1 MLDKSSDQILDNN
14 LVHIQEEIK
23 QKISTMILCS
33 ETFDKAEFLNRLIK
47 TTQNPTI
54 VVDMDLL
61 YTGYVES
68 GMIKKKD
75 NVTIF
80 HLDNQNWNKKLLE
93 IISKVSNEKFLV
105 IIDSI
110 NGVYNMFDSIDSARF
125 INSCIGLLSSIARQS
140 YSSIVIAG
148 IARKNENRDLVLSP
162 GGKQVI
168 QLSNTGIFFLKKVE
182 NDLIISVQEENNRS
196 KSFKIERENQ

>member
-14 LVHIQEEIK
+14 LIHIQEEIK
-23 QKISTMILCS
+23 QKISTIVLCS

-47 TTQNPTI
+47 TIQYPTI
-54 VVDMDLL
+54 VIDMDLL

-68 GMIKKKD
+68 GMTKKKE

-80 HLDNQNWNKKLLE
+80 HLNNENWNEKLLE
-93 IISKVSNEKFLV
+93 IITKVSNEKFLV
-105 IIDSI
+105 VIDSI
-110 NGVYNMFDSIDSARF
+110 NGVYNMFDNIDSARF

-140 YSSIVIAG
+140 NSSIVIAG
-148 IARKNENRDLVLSP
+148 IVRKNENDDWVLSP

-182 NDLIISVQEENNRS
+182 NDLIITIQEENNES